1 MKEKGRKLYETLF
14 FLCGRLGCH
23 QMPNRSFYI
32 KGYQLPLCARCTGVV
47 IGYALGLILGIFIAP
62 PMWLAGVLL
71 LPMAIDWGL
80 QTGLKKESTNGRRF
94 IVGLFGGVGIIIFFG
109 NLFGLY

>member
-1 MKEKGRKLYETLF
+1 MKEVAQKLYESF
-14 FLCGRLGCH
+14 FYLCGKLGCH

-47 IGYALGLILGIFIAP
+47 LGYFVGLILGIFVSPPIRIAV
-62 PMWLAGVLL
+62 LLL
-71 LPMAIDWGL
+71 LPMGIDWGM
-80 QTGLKKESTNGRRF
+80 QTALKKDSTNIRRF
-94 IVGLFGGVGIIIFFG
+94 LVGILGGVGLIVFFG